1 MEEQKNLDS
10 SNGGDRWLTGFIPYL
25 LYRVTNRLNAR
36 LQTRLRSQKIN
47 PSRWRVLSVLKAYG
61 TMSVT
66 EIVDATLMEQP
77 TVSRVVAQLEDEGR
91 VSRRASS
98 GDSRVTEVT
107 LTKAGEEAFEAIM
120 PTAVRHQDQAL
131 QGLTD
136 KEKDTLVTILR
147 KVEKNIDLYS

>member
-1 MEEQKNLDS
+1 MEEQKNLNA
-10 SNGGDRWLTGFIPYL
+10 SNSGDKWLTGFIPYL

-36 LQTRLRSQKIN
+36 LQSRLRSQKIN

-91 VSRRASS
+91 VTRRAAS

-120 PTAVRHQDQAL
+120 PTAIRHQDQAL
-131 QGLTD
+131 QGLTA

-147 KVEKNIDLYS
+147 KIENNIDLYS